1 MKIKKLLLA
10 FLMLVGLCISISAKT
25 VTTNASLSD
34 NKIFKINGEEKI
46 SYLVGGVELHEQ
58 KIGALKDCAMTMIHS
73 IYKLKQTVKTLK

>member
-46 SYLVGGVELHEQ
+46 SYLVGGVDYMN
-58 KIGALKDCAMTMIHS
+58 K
-73 IYKLKQTVKTLK
+73 KLAH